1 MEIRDLEIFLS
12 VAKHLS
18 YTRAGDEVNLS
29 QPSVSIRVKHLEE
42 ELGVKLF
49 EQLGR
54 RVALTEAGR
63 LLIADARHVITA
75 VADAKQ
81 RIYELQGLE
90 RGSLR
95 IGASTTPG
103 MYLIPQII
111 AGFKERYPKIEV
123 HLGIKDTKQV
133 EEGVITNE
141 FDFGFVGG
149 HLVGDAVEVLA
160 WVTDQLALVVGPKH
174 PLAKKKSIKAEDLR
188 KEKFILRELGSATRA
203 TIVSHLEKVTLA
215 VQPVMEME
223 NPESV
228 KKAVQSGLGV
238 AFISKFAVE
247 AELKAKSLI
256 AVSVRGLDIRRE
268 LKIVYRK
275 DKHLGRAAQTF
286 ISMAQITRSKD
297 RTR

>member
-29 QPSVSIRVKHLEE
+29 QPSVSIRLKHLED

-54 RVALTEAGR
+54 KVALTEAGHV
-63 LLIADARHVITA
+63 LIPDAHRVITA
-75 VADAKQ
+75 VKDAKQ
-81 RIYELQGLE
+81 RIYELQGIE

-111 AGFKERYPKIEV
+111 ARFKARYPKIEV

-133 EEGVITNE
+133 QEGVIRNE

-149 HLVGDAVEVLA
+149 HLVGDEVDVLP
-160 WVTDQLALVVGPKH
+160 WLTDQLVLVVGPKH
-174 PLAKKKSIKAEDLR
+174 SLARKKSIKAEDLR
-188 KEKFILRELGSATRA
+188 NEKFILRELGSATRS
-203 TIVSHLEKVTLA
+203 TISNHLQRSNLA
-215 VQPVMEME
+215 LQAVMEME

-228 KKAVQSGLGV
+228 KKAVQSGLGI

-247 AELKAKSLI
+247 TELRAKTLV
-256 AVSVRGLDIRRE
+256 ALRVHGLDIRRE
-268 LKIVYRK
+268 LKIVHRK
-275 DKHLGRAAQTF
+275 DKHLSRAAQTF
-286 ISMAQITRSKD
+286 ISMATDYKS
-297 RTR
+297 